1 MTAIKIVLG
10 VVYIIVCVA
19 LVILVL
25 LQESKS
31 EGIGAVTGGS
41 DTFFGKGKTNTKE
54 GLMNKLTVVFA
65 AAFAVIAVVL
75 GFIMKANF

>member
-25 LQESKS
+25 LQENKP

-41 DTFFGKGKTNTKE
+41 DTFFGKGKTNTQE
-54 GLMNKLTVVFA
+54 VLMNKLTVVFA

>member
-10 VVYIIVCVA
+10 VVYLIVCVA
-19 LVILVL
+19 LVLLVL

-31 EGIGAVTGGS
+31 EGISAVTGGS